1 MASFSAILPSS
12 ILSVSPKPVSGISE
26 LIRLEYSSIKSEAES
41 YLETGQK
48 FIDRGCN
55 IYVDYFL
62 NSKEVDSYN
71 VYHGNANISN
81 HSFRSSSKQWDS
93 CYIEIEYQPNVTSD
107 IGFLGY
113 GSYKVRQTITAVS
126 APSIPTNIYYPVS
139 INSYNAVSISWS
151 SVSGATSYV
160 LERALHGSSS
170 FTQVYSGS
178 GTSYSDRIPSGAT
191 KAQYRVKAVNS
202 GGSSGYK
209 TGNLANV
216 YYTKP
221 NVAPTT
227 PSSISVPSTVYGGK
241 AFTVSWGKSTDSDG
255 NLSGYKLEQS
265 YNSGSTWTQVY
276 QGSATSTSITIPFGA
291 TTRVLHRVKAYDS
304 DGAESGYKVSST
316 SIVVNNNAPTTP
328 PSITVPLTINGGK
341 TTTIT
346 WTASTDSDGNLSG
359 YLLERSVNGG
369 SYTQIYKGASKSY
382 NDNITKGW
390 KTVQY
395 RVCAYDRYD
404 AKSGYRT
411 SQKRTVVN
419 NELPVIT
426 TASTALGLKTGAFSI
441 KYTVSDVESQTLT
454 VVEKINNKQKKSTS
468 VSSGTEC
475 TFEVTQQEW
484 ISIPN
489 GNSTLSIVA
498 TDSNGGVTTKNIS
511 FSKKENE
518 IEFTLKTPFETDA
531 AVSVGIMNVVRNIP
545 EGANFTVEVCNNGYD
560 QTPKWEDVTKFVKE
574 NRNFVLLNNTKTAE
588 KWGYSFKVKVQR
600 GQATGDC
607 YIIREYF

>member
-1 MASFSAILPSS
+1 MAMIA
-12 ILSVSPKPVSGISE
+12 SVT
-26 LIRLEYSSIKSEAES
+26 A
-41 YLETGQK
+41 TGQNTMSV
-48 FIDRGCN
+48 N
-55 IYVDYFL
+55 IQNTPSGSYIVSVHRKGDASNVWMGSQNVNVPNDAYSANVYFTFYYGNTVSDVDYVSLFD
-62 NSKEVDSYN
+62 SKYSLLHTKYVSLY
-71 VYHGNANISN
+71 YA
-81 HSFRSSSKQWDS
+81 
-93 CYIEIEYQPNVTSD
+93 
-107 IGFLGY
+107 
-113 GSYKVRQTITAVS
+113 S
-126 APSIPTNIYYPVS
+126 APSAPASITYTSS
-139 INSYNAVSISWS
+139 INSYSSARVSWS

-160 LERALHGSSS
+160 LERALNGSAS

-178 GTSYSDRIPSGAT
+178 ATSYSDTLASTTT
-191 KAQYRVKAVNS
+191 KVQYRVKAVNS

-209 TGNLANV
+209 TGSVSIV
-216 YYTKP
+216 YYSRP
-221 NVAPTT
+221 NAAPTT
-227 PSSISVPSTVYGGK
+227 PASISVPSTVYGGK
-241 AFTVSWGKSTDSDG
+241 AFTVSWGKSTDSNG

-276 QGSATSTSITIPFGA
+276 QGSATSTSITIPFGNA
-291 TTRVLHRVKAYDS
+291 TQVMYRVRAYDS
-304 DGAESGYKVSST
+304 SGANSGYKVSGTST
-316 SIVVNNNAPTTP
+316 VVNNNAPTVP
-328 PSITVPLTINGGK
+328 PSITVPLKVYGGK
-341 TTTIT
+341 SVTVT

-369 SYTQIYKGASKSY
+369 NYTQIYKGASKSY
-382 NDNITKGW
+382 SDNITKGW

-426 TASTALGLKTGAFSI
+426 TSSTALGLKTGAFSI
-441 KYTVSDVESQTLT
+441 KYTVSDTESQTLT

-545 EGANFTVEVCNNGYD
+545 EGANFTVEACNNGYD

-574 NRNFVLLNNTKTAE
+574 NRNFVLLNNTKTAA

-607 YIIREYF
+607 SIVSVGGNFQ